1 MIVMNDSVKRHR
13 GARTCAAV
21 WLGMTLTA
29 VTSVAQGQLPDG
41 PGKNTT
47 KKVCGQCHSAEVVVG
62 KGKTKEEWGQT
73 VGEMASFG
81 AEGTEEEFD
90 EIVDYLAKNF
100 PKSAASNKIKINV
113 NKATAKDLEPALE
126 LSTKE
131 AQAIVQYRE
140 QNGAFKSLEE
150 LKKVPGLDAK
160 KVEAKKERLIF

>member
-1 MIVMNDSVKRHR
+1 M
-13 GARTCAAV
+13 
-21 WLGMTLTA
+21 
-29 VTSVAQGQLPDG
+29 
-41 PGKNTT
+41 
-47 KKVCGQCHSAEVVVG
+47 
-62 KGKTKEEWGQT
+62 
-73 VGEMASFG
+73 
-81 AEGTEEEFD
+81 
-90 EIVDYLAKNF
+90 
-100 PKSAASNKIKINV
+100 

>member
-73 VGEMASFG
+73 VGEMASFD
-81 AEGTEEEFD
+81 A
-90 EIVDYLAKNF
+90 LHAR
-100 PKSAASNKIKINV
+100 AH
-113 NKATAKDLEPALE
+113 DLVPGRPHARPQSHGHSPSGRPVMRSDVPAL
-126 LSTKE
+126 
-131 AQAIVQYRE
+131 
-140 QNGAFKSLEE
+140 
-150 LKKVPGLDAK
+150 
-160 KVEAKKERLIF
+160 